1 MSLVPPPPPP
11 PDAPEPPVP
20 EPDATQPDATQPTAP
35 QNDAPAPDSARSA
48 PVPPATEIPAP
59 GPAGG
64 AGTFHALASRVT
76 LSARMVVLVVVVLTI
91 GLVISTVAATTQ
103 LRSHMLD
110 QIDEQLSVAL
120 RSSEGMLLDDL
131 VRSINRTALESDL
144 QLSLQI
150 DGRQVTPSDNRDPRW
165 GTPDVPMFTLDSAE
179 LDGVPFTLQGEPS
192 PSGLRTQWRAVA
204 RPVVGSGDRFIGG
217 VLVALPV
224 APVTQTTAELAK
236 VLMLV
241 SALLVAAAASL
252 GYLAVRR
259 SLRPLRQIEATAR
272 RITDGDMSSRIPD
285 MPTST
290 EVGAVAQSLN
300 VMLARIQESF
310 DAQAASEA
318 RMRRFVSDASHELR
332 TPLVSIRGY
341 AELYRMGAV
350 TTPEQTSETMGRI
363 ESSAVQMGTLVEDL
377 LVLARLDEQR
387 PLTLQHVDLTEVAAD
402 ALTDLRAMDPS
413 RTTTLLVATPE
424 GSEQVADDDAPSLPV
439 VADDARLRQVFT
451 NLVGNAAR
459 HTPAGSPVEIVLA
472 SDGRTVRAAV
482 RDHGPGVPEE
492 HREAVFERF
501 HRVDASR
508 NSASGGSGLGLAIVR
523 SLVRA
528 HGGDVVVVETPGG
541 GATFE
546 VSLPVAT

>member
-1 MSLVPPPPPP
+1 MSVPPPPPP
-11 PDAPEPPVP
+11 PPGTEARPVQGP
-20 EPDATQPDATQPTAP
+20 
-35 QNDAPAPDSARSA
+35 A
-48 PVPPATEIPAP
+48 PVPAGPDVRPEFPRATAATVHDEIPSGSAPSAAP
-59 GPAGG
+59 GPASRLR
-64 AGTFHALASRVT
+64 ALGSRVT

-110 QIDEQLSVAL
+110 QIDEQLIVAL

-150 DGRQVTPSDNRDPRW
+150 GGRQVTPSDNRDPRW

-204 RPVVGSGDRFIGG
+204 RPVVGSGDRFIGA

-236 VLMLV
+236 VLVLV

-300 VMLARIQESF
+300 AMLGRIQESF

-377 LVLARLDEQR
+377 LALARLDEQR
-387 PLTLQHVDLTEVAAD
+387 PLSLQRLNLAEVAAD
-402 ALTDLRAMDPS
+402 ALADLGAMDPT
-413 RTTTLLVATPE
+413 RTTTLVVTGPDGTQTPAT
-424 GSEQVADDDAPSLPV
+424 DDVPPLPV
-439 VADDARLRQVFT
+439 IADDARLRQVLT

-459 HTPAGSPVEIVLA
+459 HTPEGTPVEIVLSA
-472 SDGRTVRAAV
+472 DATMARVAV
-482 RDHGPGVPEE
+482 RDHGPGIPPE

-501 HRVDASR
+501 HRVDPSR
-508 NSASGGSGLGLAIVR
+508 NSALGGSGLGLAIVR
-523 SLVRA
+523 SLVLA
-528 HGGDVVVVETPGG
+528 QHGEVVVTETPGG

-546 VSLPVAT
+546 VSLPLAT